1 MKKLLLPSM
10 FLLLLSSLANS
21 QGLLKRV
28 GKKAEQMINEKMDRK
43 TTTTLDS
50 TTDRGL
56 RKTYDKAVD
65 KPLDDMM
72 ADSSAAKK
80 KNQNAMKAT
89 DANDGQISSASS
101 NSSKTRAT
109 NRKGAGLK
117 PAEAP
122 DISTQLN
129 LADSTYKIGEIKESR
144 RALKLA
150 IHALEMKIAANIL
163 QSFPE
168 KIDKLEKIREQ
179 DQVQSSD
186 IGWYSMFISRTYVKD
201 DQEFVITISN
211 GGANGENMASLIY
224 DYKKLSQTVLADASV
239 KEIKIK
245 NHKGYISFSESS
257 GYQLEIPL
265 SKNNSLK
272 CEGVNF
278 EDEDSFVA
286 AVNTIDID
294 GIKRSMN
301 LK

>member
-1 MKKLLLPSM
+1 MKNIFIFVAAMIMVFNHS
-10 FLLLLSSLANS
+10 NG
-21 QGLLKRV
+21 QGLLKKI
-28 GKKAEQMINEKMDRK
+28 GKKAEQMMNEKLEKKM
-43 TTTTLDS
+43 TNTVDS

-65 KPLDDMM
+65 KPLDDVMS
-72 ADSSAAKK
+72 DSSAAKK
-80 KNQNAMKAT
+80 KNKNAMKT
-89 DANDGQISSASS
+89 SDANEVQSSSASS
-101 NSSKTRAT
+101 TSSRTRAI

-117 PAEAP
+117 AEQAP
-122 DISTQLN
+122 DINLQLS
-129 LADSTYKIGEIKESR
+129 LADSAYKMKELKAAR
-144 RALKLA
+144 RSLKLA
-150 IHALEMKIAANIL
+150 IHGLELEIAGNIL

-179 DQVQSSD
+179 DQVESSD
-186 IGWYSMFISRTYVKD
+186 IGWYSMVISRTYVKD

-245 NHKGYISFSESS
+245 NHKGYISFNESS
-257 GYQLEIPL
+257 GYRIEIPL

-272 CEGVNF
+272 CEGINF

-294 GIKRSMN
+294 GIKKSMN